1 MAERG
6 EGRTIAVLGA
16 AIVALIVASVAV
28 LVFVDFG
35 DDPVSTSATP
45 SPGTSER
52 SEGSNTTQP
61 PGPPQPISDACTLV
75 SVESVAAAIGA
86 KPADVKPERGTQS
99 VGPKCDFKA
108 PQGEDVLVGFTV
120 QLVEAGTQG
129 FARGTI
135 EARNGKRIAGL
146 GDVAVLEQSDVGSQI
161 SVVRGSRYVQLQ
173 TRRKPASDEA
183 MIDLGRQAAAKL

>member
-6 EGRTIAVLGA
+6 EGRTIALLGA
-16 AIVALIVASVAV
+16 AVGALLVASVAV

-35 DDPVSTSATP
+35 DDSVSTSAAP
-45 SPGTSER
+45 SARTGER
-52 SEGSNTTQP
+52 SQRNTTQP
-61 PGPPQPISDACTLV
+61 SGPPQPISDACTLV

-86 KPADVKPERGTQS
+86 NPADVKPEPGTQI

-108 PQGEDVLVGFTV
+108 PQDEDLLVGFTV
-120 QLVEAGTQG
+120 QLVEAGTPDL
-129 FARGTI
+129 ARRTI
-135 EARNGKRIAGL
+135 EARNGRRIADL

-173 TRRKPASDEA
+173 TRRKPAGDDA
-183 MIDLGRQAAAKL
+183 MIDLGRQAAGKL